1 MSLLENP
8 VTTFEKESSANFTG
22 NANKT
27 LAKDELTLTTKSV
40 VNQVNAMPESMK
52 QKKQLSSDSLENIL
66 HKIVEEKGE
75 ENSIRIR
82 KTSAKELEIEG
93 LSKIA
98 LHSFILKAEELG
110 KNIKYTRTLKV
121 EITD

>member
-8 VTTFEKESSANFTG
+8 VTTLEKESSATFTS

-40 VNQVNAMPESMK
+40 VKQVNAMPESMK
-52 QKKQLSSDSLENIL
+52 QKKQLSADSLENIL

-82 KTSAKELEIEG
+82 
-93 LSKIA
+93 
-98 LHSFILKAEELG
+98 
-110 KNIKYTRTLKV
+110 N
-121 EITD
+121 